1 MLHSQRAFP
10 VALRR
15 RRVPHTMPRASRR
28 AAFSSDEASEEDVAS
43 AAAERVRDEHAPSLK
58 YVPGSSG
65 KAQRARAKLLRNAS
79 RRKREQRAERRS
91 PSASPSESSPTP
103 RDARTAT
110 NVVELRALLERIS
123 LTELERETFV
133 ARRGEDGDVKVC
145 EASAFVESV
154 RRNEARLRDVERVE
168 MLGNDDDDDGYVI
181 WPRNDGTA
189 RQMRYEDATAARCA
203 LDHAPSEVWERIF
216 GFLNLRDAVR
226 LAATCKSTWILSQ
239 REFMRDKRY
248 ESMFGRARASAEEG
262 ADGDRAMVVSFLS
275 SERWLGES
283 HVGETK
289 FPKPVH
295 FGVGP
300 SFVRGLIADETT
312 VTSFDREKVK
322 IWYHGARGDDD
333 AGGRLASL
341 FVEKKSSATRGLTA
355 LAINQS
361 SIVAGDDGGRLRIW
375 QSDTLEYVQRRAH
388 AIANDYAV
396 TALCGIPATSLVV
409 CASAKSTNLE
419 IWDTEEVA
427 SVTSIA
433 LGDLVHDG
441 DGGNAHH
448 GATCMSMFGG
458 NSYSNRS
465 YIGGATSRLW
475 AGTTFQKVVG
485 VDLNRATFVDTLN
498 LPESYA
504 SEAEIRAIAVN
515 GPLIAAVVAD
525 GAVMWD
531 RRAMPHEQVVAT
543 FASPFSHIAGAS
555 EQSSCI
561 DLEDF
566 ALWMSNP
573 GDPGVSMFDIRK
585 TFGPPRKQERWVS
598 SLTTNA
604 VTNILRPRARTRGFS
619 EEVNV
624 GCFARVAGAPG
635 AVIVAPDSDSS
646 EARCSI
652 FSHKNEMPSMV
663 DIETMANEFDD
674 QWRSRRARKQG
685 KPPQPKSR
693 GRYPKRSS

>member
-1 MLHSQRAFP
+1 
-10 VALRR
+10 
-15 RRVPHTMPRASRR
+15 MPRASRR
-28 AAFSSDEASEEDVAS
+28 AASSSDASSSDDDAAAS
-43 AAAERVRDEHAPSLK
+43 ANAQSPSLK

-91 PSASPSESSPTP
+91 PSASPSESSPTT

-133 ARRGEDGDVKVC
+133 ARRGEDGDVKVS
-145 EASAFVESV
+145 EASAFVKSV
-154 RRNEARLRDVERVE
+154 RRNEARLRDVERVC
-168 MLGNDDDDDGYVI
+168 DDGCVI
-181 WPRNDGTA
+181 WPRNEGTA
-189 RQMRYEDATAARCA
+189 RQMRYEDAAAARCA
-203 LDHAPSEVWERIF
+203 LDRAPSEVWERIF

-226 LAATCKSTWILSQ
+226 LAATCRSMWILSQ

-283 HVGETK
+283 HAGETR

-322 IWYHGARGDDD
+322 IWYHGARGDDE

-341 FVEKKSSATRGLTA
+341 FVEKKSSAARGLTA

-427 SVTSIA
+427 SVTSIV
-433 LGDLVHDG
+433 LEDLVNDG
-441 DGGNAHH
+441 NGGDAHH

-504 SEAEIRAIAVN
+504 SEAEIGAIAVN
-515 GPLIAAVVAD
+515 GPLIAAVVED

-531 RRAMPHEQVVAT
+531 RRAMPREQVVAT
-543 FASPFSHIAGAS
+543 FASPFAHIADAS

-598 SLTTNA
+598 SPTTNA
-604 VTNILRPRARTRGFS
+604 VTNILRPRAHTRGFS

-652 FSHKNEMPSMV
+652 FSHKNVMPSMD